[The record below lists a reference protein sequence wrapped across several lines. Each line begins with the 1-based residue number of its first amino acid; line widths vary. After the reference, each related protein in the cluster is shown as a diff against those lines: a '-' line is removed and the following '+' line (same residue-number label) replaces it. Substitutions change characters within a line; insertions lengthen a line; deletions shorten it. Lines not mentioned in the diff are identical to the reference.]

1 MSPATGNEL
10 DLRYEGWRITLACAA
25 AGMVGFGAIVVYGFG
40 VLLKP
45 VAAEFGWSRET
56 LATAFACASFTL
68 GLTSPVL
75 GILLDRFG
83 PKRVIIPCVAA
94 LGLAFASLA
103 LLQHNRVQLFGTFIL
118 LGAVGNAT
126 AQMGY
131 ARVVSTWFEQ
141 HRGLGLAV
149 FMAGTTVGSILV
161 PPTAQALIGRLGWRW
176 TCVILGSAPLAIA
189 IPLVKLVVREK
200 SRHVVRHAGITS
212 GAGVAEAM
220 GNRAFRILAATLFL
234 TAMSTTG
241 TITHLSPL
249 LTDRGISAR
258 GAAWAVSVVGVTSI
272 LGRLTTGW
280 ALDRFY
286 GPAVAMVLQFMT
298 ATGLLLLSSCRTLPA
313 AIAAAGL
320 FGFSMGGESDVVPY
334 LIAKYFGLRRLATLY
349 GLTWTA
355 YATAAALGSVL
366 LGRAFDTTG
375 SYAELL
381 TRLAALVFIGGV
393 LMAAMPR
400 YRVRGGEAEADPIAA
415 VQGAS

>member
-10 DLRYEGWRITLACAA
+10 DPRYEGWRVTLACAA

-45 VAAEFGWSRET
+45 VSAEFGWSRET

-83 PKRVIIPCVAA
+83 PKRVIVPCVAA
-94 LGLAFASLA
+94 FGLAFASLA
-103 LLQHNRVQLFGTFIL
+103 LLQHSRLQLFATFIL

-131 ARVVSTWFEQ
+131 ARVVSTWFER
-141 HRGLGLAV
+141 HRGMGLAI

-176 TCVILGSAPLAIA
+176 TCIALGSAPMAIA
-189 IPLVKLVVREK
+189 IPLVLLVVREK
-200 SRHVVRHAGITS
+200 SGHAARHAATTS
-212 GAGVAEAM
+212 GASVAAAM
-220 GNRAFRILAATLFL
+220 GNRAFWILAVVLFL

-258 GAAWAVSVVGVTSI
+258 GAAWAVSMVGATSI

-298 ATGLLLLSSCRTLPA
+298 ATGLLLLSRCHTLPE

-320 FGFSMGGESDVVPY
+320 FGFSTGGESDVVPY
-334 LIAKYFGLRRLATLY
+334 LIAKYFGLRRLGTLY

-366 LGRAFDTTG
+366 LGRAFDATG

-381 TRLAALVFIGGV
+381 TRLAALVFIAGI
-393 LMAAMPR
+393 LMVAMPR
-400 YRVRGGEAEADPIAA
+400 YRARGSETAAGPIAA
-415 VQGAS
+415 AQAAS

>member
-1 MSPATGNEL
+1 LSPAVEDEL
-10 DLRYEGWRITLACAA
+10 DPRYAGWRVTLACAA

-75 GILLDRFG
+75 GVLLDRFG
-83 PKRVIIPCVAA
+83 PKRVIIPCAA
-94 LGLAFASLA
+94 AFGLAFASLA
-103 LLQHNRVQLFGTFIL
+103 LLQHSRLQLFATFIL

-131 ARVVSTWFEQ
+131 ARVVSTWFER

-149 FMAGTTVGSILV
+149 FMAGTTVGSIFV
-161 PPTAQALIGRLGWRW
+161 PPTALALIGRIGWRW
-176 TCVILGSAPLAIA
+176 TCVVLGSAPIAIA
-189 IPLVKLVVREK
+189 TPLVLLVVREK
-200 SRHVVRHAGITS
+200 SGTVKGNAAPAY
-212 GAGVAEAM
+212 GASVGEAM
-220 GNRAFRILAATLFL
+220 GSRAFWILAIMLFL

-258 GAAWAVSVVGVTSI
+258 GAAWAVSAVGTTSI

-286 GPAVAMVLQFMT
+286 GPAVAMVLLFMT
-298 ATGLLLLSSCRTLPA
+298 ATGLLLLSGCRTLPT

-334 LIAKYFGLRRLATLY
+334 LIAKHFGLRRLGTLY

-366 LGRAFDTTG
+366 LGRAFDATG

-381 TRLAALVFIGGV
+381 TRLAVLVFIAGV

-400 YRVRGGEAEADPIAA
+400 YRVHDSEVESDRIAAAEAT
-415 VQGAS
+415 S

>member
-1 MSPATGNEL
+1 LSPATGNEL
-10 DLRYEGWRITLACAA
+10 DPRYEGWRITLACAA

-45 VAAEFGWSRET
+45 ISAEFGWSRET

-94 LGLAFASLA
+94 FGLAFASLA

-131 ARVVSTWFEQ
+131 ARVVSTWFEW
-141 HRGLGLAV
+141 HRGLGLAI

-161 PPTAQALIGRLGWRW
+161 PPTAQALIGSLGWRW

-220 GNRAFRILAATLFL
+220 GNRAFWILAATLFL

-400 YRVRGGEAEADPIAA
+400 YRVRGSEAESSPIPAA
-415 VQGAS
+415 QGAS

>member
-1 MSPATGNEL
+1 
-10 DLRYEGWRITLACAA
+10 
-25 AGMVGFGAIVVYGFG
+25 MVGFGAIVVYGFG

>member
-1 MSPATGNEL
+1 
-10 DLRYEGWRITLACAA
+10 
-25 AGMVGFGAIVVYGFG
+25 MVGFGAILVYGFG

-75 GILLDRFG
+75 GILLDRLG
-83 PKRVIIPCVAA
+83 PKRVIVPCVAA
-94 LGLAFASLA
+94 FGLGFASLA
-103 LLQHNRVQLFGTFIL
+103 LLQHSRLQLFATFIL

-149 FMAGTTVGSILV
+149 FMAGTTVGSIFV
-161 PPTAQALIGRLGWRW
+161 PPAAQALIGRLGWRW
-176 TCVILGSAPLAIA
+176 TCVVLGSAPLAIA
-189 IPLVKLVVREK
+189 IPLVLLVVREK
-200 SRHVVRHAGITS
+200 PVHATRDEPAAC
-212 GAGVAEAM
+212 GASVGEAM
-220 GNRAFRILAATLFL
+220 GSRAFWLLAVMLFL

-241 TITHLSPL
+241 TITHLSAL
-249 LTDRGISAR
+249 LTDRGISTR
-258 GAAWAVSVVGVTSI
+258 GAAWAISVVGATSI

-280 ALDRFY
+280 VLDRFY
-286 GPAVAMVLQFMT
+286 GPAVAMVLLFMT

-313 AIAAAGL
+313 AVTAAGL
-320 FGFSMGGESDVVPY
+320 FGFSIGGESDVVPY

-366 LGRAFDTTG
+366 LGRAFDATG

-381 TRLAALVFIGGV
+381 TRLAGLVFLAGV

-400 YRVRGGEAEADPIAA
+400 YPVVAGEAQARRMAA
-415 VQGAS
+415 GQAAS